1 MNVRLE
7 EFIKLGLYLW
17 ERTKKGDVVF
27 TMTSIDRSIDPD
39 ALSMMHK
46 SASRLLKDY
55 RKCLERE
62 RERDTS
68 LTAHRRCLTVAH
80 RARGRSA

>member
-1 MNVRLE
+1 MARGSAIRPHRRYTEDAFFAATNVRLE

-46 SASRLLKDY
+46 SVRFVK
-55 RKCLERE
+55 
-62 RERDTS
+62 
-68 LTAHRRCLTVAH
+68 
-80 RARGRSA
+80 